1 MIAND
6 QGGEPDFLGFTDLE
20 ADLLGPRGKETAE
33 ETLMRLAALDER
45 LERAT
50 AASLSPGDHATVEAL
65 RGAVRAGATILT
77 NARR

>member
-20 ADLLGPRGKETAE
+20 ADLLGPKGKETAE
-33 ETLMRLAALDER
+33 RTLTRLAALDET

-50 AASLSPGDHATVEAL
+50 ASGMSPDDHATVEAL
-65 RGAVRAGATILT
+65 RGAVRAGAAILT